1 MNSQKSS
8 PRKPLA
14 PTHNAQPNKSK
25 SPPSSASVTTSLK
38 SDHHH
43 PETIGPWQLT
53 KTIGKG
59 SSACRVKLARHR
71 KTHQLAAIKIVA
83 KASLAPKPN
92 TSHEDPWRAL
102 RAIEREIAVM
112 KIIDH
117 PNITSLYDVWETSDY
132 IYMIMEYASG
142 GELFSHLVERAKK
155 NAARAKPG
163 HPPPSRALPPDEA
176 LRLFQQLIYAVS
188 HVHNLALC
196 HRDLKPENVLLAKDG
211 QTIKLA
217 DFGMATLA
225 GEDVVISKRKLK
237 KGRRMLKTS
246 CGSPHY
252 ASPEVVQGKPY
263 AGHMADV
270 WSCGV
275 ILFALLTGRLPFHD
289 ENLHILLSKVKLGKF
304 EMPFELEGPVHA
316 NARHLLLRMLTSD
329 PAERITIPEIMKHPY
344 FTRLPPPIPMST
356 DSIPAGLLPRSTSQ
370 LSRFSYQSDQM
381 SDYNDSLQ
389 RFSEEILN
397 IDDEIFSSIRV
408 LCQTENEETLRE
420 RLQSKGYTIEKRL
433 YVLLERFRDRRS
445 LEELA
450 QMESGASDESRA
462 WERNQKTMKQQ
473 AQTQQHAKPA
483 ALGERSI
490 NTPTE
495 PQKAH
500 SKASSNNENDA
511 TVVLGEK
518 QRPKA
523 PTPRK
528 ARKPNVDDVP
538 SESKGDEEIEQQP
551 SQSHRD
557 SHSHK
562 HSHSTSQSHSTNHS
576 HSNNQSQSHRPSA
589 DTPIS
594 DDTMTRA
601 ASVRTALKRQPLESS
616 TDTLD
621 TKVFKKPN
629 AHIEDS
635 PALNFAMDT
644 PSSSFAAS
652 IAASIGHVD
661 VAGGGLIPVAN
672 ENFNPPSL
680 SSDKIGRSR
689 FSAASTVSR
698 QRSVDSKQGHTDDS
712 PVLPSESPLRSN
724 VPITNRTLR
733 KKPAPAPLKVDLYE
747 YQKPFQIVLDD
758 DNAVDSD
765 DSGASRGSSSA
776 GTPPRPISKSLSG
789 NLQFQLDSD
798 TPPPPPPPPKTAL
811 DGDSKTKKILRA
823 VRSFDTSAKEPHPH
837 PPPHRKPS
845 IFGIKLGSRQSQQ
858 EEDDEKPFKLNIFSP
873 ALFSNNHSS
882 STAAHEDIEEG
893 RAVSP
898 TTRTSFVPPRSAP
911 AVDQQQQHNAEE
923 EHDVEPTDDL
933 DLRRDTLPFVANH
946 QPKRKSSL
954 GNIFRMSRTRSSSI
968 VNPATPKDEQGT
980 FDDHH
985 LKAPEGKRWF
995 GSLFHP
1001 KTASPLK
1008 STFHYSHEKKKDD
1021 SHMKP
1026 VEHISDELEPPI
1038 NPFKK
1043 TVRRTR
1049 SVISQLTVHN

>member
-1 MNSQKSS
+1 MNSHKPS

-14 PTHNAQPNKSK
+14 PTQLSK
-25 SPPSSASVTTSLK
+25 PPPAATSTLK
-38 SDHHH
+38 PTNGDQQH
-43 PETIGPWQLT
+43 PETIGPWQLL

-71 KTHQLAAIKIVA
+71 KTHQQAAIKIVA
-83 KASLAPKPN
+83 KASLAPKQN
-92 TSHEDPWRAL
+92 SSHDDPWRAL

-117 PNITSLYDVWETSDY
+117 PNITSLYDVWETTDF

-176 LRLFQQLIYAVS
+176 LRLFQQLMYAVS

-225 GEDVVISKRKLK
+225 GEDVLVSKRKLK

-289 ENLHILLSKVKLGKF
+289 ENLHVLLSKVKVGKF
-304 EMPFELEGPVHA
+304 EMPHELDGPAHT
-316 NARHLLLRMLTSD
+316 NARNLLLRMLTSD
-329 PAERITIPEIMKHPY
+329 PSERITMPEILKHPY
-344 FTRLPPPIPMST
+344 FTRLPPPIPMQT
-356 DSIPAGLLPRSTSQ
+356 DSIPAGLLPSTSSQ
-370 LSRFSYQSDQM
+370 KSRFSYQSDQLTE
-381 SDYNDSLQ
+381 YNDSLQ
-389 RFSEEILN
+389 RFSEEIPN

-408 LCQTENEETLRE
+408 LCQTETEDNLRG

-450 QMESGASDESRA
+450 HMEAGASDESRA
-462 WERNQKTMKQQ
+462 WERNQKTLKQQ
-473 AQTQQHAKPA
+473 QQQQPQQTPPSHTAKPV
-483 ALGERSI
+483 ALGERSL
-490 NTPTE
+490 NTPSE
-495 PQKAH
+495 PQRNQLKGE
-500 SKASSNNENDA
+500 SGSENDA
-511 TVVLGEK
+511 PAVLGEK
-518 QRPKA
+518 QRPNA
-523 PTPRK
+523 PTPTK
-528 ARKPNVDDVP
+528 ARKYEVGEIVNEIHVD
-538 SESKGDEEIEQQP
+538 ENEQTAAT
-551 SQSHRD
+551 H
-557 SHSHK
+557 
-562 HSHSTSQSHSTNHS
+562 TSQ
-576 HSNNQSQSHRPSA
+576 HRPST

-594 DDTMTRA
+594 DDTVMRA
-601 ASVRTALKRQPLESS
+601 PSVRTASKRLPLESS

-629 AHIEDS
+629 TQIEDS
-635 PALNFAMDT
+635 PHLNFPMDT

-661 VAGGGLIPVAN
+661 IAAGGLIPVAN

-680 SSDKIGRSR
+680 SSDRIGRSR
-689 FSAASTVSR
+689 FSGASSVSFSR
-698 QRSVDSKQGHTDDS
+698 QRSVDSKREHHMDDS
-712 PVLPSESPLRSN
+712 PVMPSGESPLRSN
-724 VPITNRTLR
+724 IPITNRTLR

-758 DNAVDSD
+758 ESGVESD
-765 DSGASRGSSSA
+765 DSGVSGASSQVP
-776 GTPPRPISKSLSG
+776 PPRPISKSVSG
-789 NLQFQLDSD
+789 QMLQLDND
-798 TPPPPPPPPKTAL
+798 LPPPPPLPPKTAVEGGN
-811 DGDSKTKKILRA
+811 GDSKTKKILRA
-823 VRSFDTSAKEPHPH
+823 VKSFDTSDKPAHA
-837 PPPHRKPS
+837 PPHRKPS
-845 IFGIKLGSRQSQQ
+845 IFGLKLGKQEQSQSQ
-858 EEDDEKPFKLNIFSP
+858 THDDKSFKLNIFSP
-873 ALFSNNHSS
+873 ALFHHGHNHKASQ
-882 STAAHEDIEEG
+882 HKEDENV
-893 RAVSP
+893 VSP
-898 TTRTSFVPPRSAP
+898 TTQTAFTPAQSAP
-911 AVDQQQQHNAEE
+911 PYKQEYSDGRES
-923 EHDVEPTDDL
+923 DTGDDL
-933 DLRRDTLPFVANH
+933 ELRRDTLPFVANQ

-954 GNIFRMSRTRSSSI
+954 GNLFRLSRTRSSSI
-968 VNPATPKDEQGT
+968 VNPATPQDSPAL
-980 FDDHH
+980 DDG
-985 LKAPEGKRWF
+985 LKVPENKRWL
-995 GSLFHP
+995 GGLFQP

-1008 STFHYSHEKKKDD
+1008 STFMSSEKEKKEA
-1021 SHMKP
+1021 MKP
-1026 VEHISDELEPPI
+1026 VEHIPDDLQPPV

-1049 SVISQLTVHN
+1049 SVISQLTAHDN